1 MADAEHM
8 ALLRATVEADFDRV
22 AQMTRDLE
30 QANRFDGY
38 DIIID
43 AAFTVALGQQFPHA
57 HTAAD
62 VIRLVADARLVMDP
76 AGDTFTP
83 WCMEVVV
90 RGAFGE
96 RALAEIYG
104 HDVNLDV
111 KILMVAYLATR
122 RRLGDPDVF
131 IQNVAQL
138 LTQRRIEAHDER

>member
-1 MADAEHM
+1 MADVEHM
-8 ALLRATVEADFDRV
+8 ALLRATVEADFDRA

-30 QANRFDGY
+30 QANRWDGY
-38 DIIID
+38 ETVID
-43 AAFTVALGQQFPHA
+43 TAFTVALQQQFPHG

-62 VIRLVADARLVMDP
+62 VIRLVANARLVMDP

-96 RALAEIYG
+96 RALAELYG

-111 KILMVAYLATR
+111 KILMVAFLANR
-122 RRLGDPDVF
+122 QRLGDPDVF
-131 IQNVAQL
+131 LQNVTQG
-138 LTQRRIEAHDER
+138 LTQQKRKAHDEG